1 MNRMKLFIPIYTSAI
16 VAIIRIMYGFRNI
29 DYELKLLNVNLILEH
44 NLNVLIPISQYI
56 DYFLGKN

>member
-1 MNRMKLFIPIYTSAI
+1 MKLFIPIYTSAI

>member
-1 MNRMKLFIPIYTSAI
+1 MKLFIPIYTSAI

-44 NLNVLIPISQYI
+44 NLNILIPISQYI

>member
-44 NLNVLIPISQYI
+44 NLNILIPISQYI